1 MCENGPLKSSSEHM
15 ILFLRVKKH
24 LSAIDALTNLG
35 AVDMME
41 LKKSRKFGTTSKFL
55 NIELFLSDIPK

>member
-1 MCENGPLKSSSEHM
+1 M